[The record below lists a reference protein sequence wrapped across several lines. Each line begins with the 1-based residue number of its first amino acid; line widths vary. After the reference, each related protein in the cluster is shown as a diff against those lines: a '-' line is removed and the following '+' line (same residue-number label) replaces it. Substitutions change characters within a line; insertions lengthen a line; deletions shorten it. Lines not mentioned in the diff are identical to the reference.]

1 MKKLTAAEF
10 AGALGARSSFLLLTH
25 RRPDGDTVGSAA
37 ALCRGLRALG
47 KRAWVLE
54 NPQLTE
60 KYRPYLAGLTC
71 PAPKPGACVVAVDTA
86 SADMLCQG
94 AQGLAVDLLLDHHGS
109 NGGFA
114 PQGLVEPG
122 AAACGQL
129 VYAVLKELGLT
140 LDKPMAEAMYVAV
153 STDTGCFRYSN
164 TTAETLY
171 VAAACLEAGADA
183 YPINKALFETTRLPR
198 LRLNAYLA
206 QHLELHAAGR
216 VALCPIP
223 LEVERETGV
232 TEDDL
237 EDVSNFARNIEGVDL
252 AVTLR
257 TVEGGDT
264 KVSVR
269 CAPLYDAAAV
279 CLRLGGGGHRAAAGA
294 TLPVNQNRAK
304 ILVLEALR
312 AEGVLS

>member
-1 MKKLTAAEF
+1 MIKLTVPEF
-10 AGALGARSSFLLLTH
+10 AQALRAQKSLLLLTH

-60 KYRPYLAGLTC
+60 KYRPYLLGLTC
-71 PAPKPGACVVAVDTA
+71 PGPIPDACVVAVDTA

-94 AQGLAVDLLLDHHGS
+94 AQGLAVDLLVDHHGS

-129 VYAVLKELGLT
+129 VFSVLQALGVI
-140 LDKPMAEAMYVAV
+140 LDKPTAEALYVAV

-206 QHLELHAAGR
+206 QHLDLYAAGR

-257 TVEGGDT
+257 TVEDGT

-269 CAPLYDAAAV
+269 CAPQYDAAAI

-294 TLPVNQNRAK
+294 TIRAGQEQAGA
-304 ILVLEALR
+304 LVLRALQE
-312 AEGVLS
+312 EGIL

>member
-1 MKKLTAAEF
+1 MKQLTISELAQALRAE
-10 AGALGARSSFLLLTH
+10 GSFLLLTH

-47 KRAWVLE
+47 KEASVLE

-94 AQGLAVDLLLDHHGS
+94 AQDLSVDLLLDHHGS
-109 NGGFA
+109 NRGFA
-114 PQGLVEPG
+114 SQGLVEPG

-129 VYAVLKELGLT
+129 VFSVLQELGVS
-140 LDKPMAEAMYVAV
+140 LDKPTAEALYVAV

-164 TTAETLY
+164 TTAETLR
-171 VAAACLEAGADA
+171 VAAACLEAGADT

-206 QHLELHAAGR
+206 QHLELYAEGR
-216 VALCPIP
+216 VALCAIP
-223 LEVERETGV
+223 LEVEQETGV

-257 TVEGGDT
+257 TVEGGET

-269 CAPLYDAAAV
+269 CAPQYDAAGV

-294 TLPVNQNRAK
+294 TIRAGQDQARA
-304 ILVLEALR
+304 LVLQALR
-312 AEGVLS
+312 EAGVL